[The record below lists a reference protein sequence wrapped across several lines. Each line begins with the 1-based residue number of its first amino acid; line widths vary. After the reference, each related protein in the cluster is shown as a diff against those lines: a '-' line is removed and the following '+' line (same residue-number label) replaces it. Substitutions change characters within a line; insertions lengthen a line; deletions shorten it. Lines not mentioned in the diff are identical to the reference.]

1 MNTLYEK
8 IEQLCRDHGITPGK
22 LCNEINIRRSV
33 LSDLKA
39 GRKKGLSFD
48 TLSRIANYFQIPLD
62 SLQEDS
68 RIDLNELSKQV
79 AHSVT
84 NAKTPVLTKKDERD
98 IARAVAGI
106 VGLAVQI
113 AQICFRVAGNLHYAR
128 VLHGV
133 CVFAVSLPLRLPKLR
148 TLVFFVNDIS

>member
-22 LCNEINIRRSV
+22 LCSEINIRRSV

-48 TLSRIANYFQIPLD
+48 TLSLIANYFRIPLD
-62 SLQEDS
+62 CLQEDS
-68 RIDLNELSKQV
+68 RIDLNELSKQTT
-79 AHSVT
+79 HSVT
-84 NAKTPVLTKKDERD
+84 NAKTPALTKKDERD
-98 IARAVAGI
+98 IARAVTRI
-106 VGLAVQI
+106 VGLTIQI
-113 AQICFRVAGNLHYAR
+113 PQISVRVAGDLNNTC

-133 CVFAVSLPLRLPKLR
+133 CVFAVSLPLRLPEFAALI
-148 TLVFFVNDIS
+148 LFIY